1 MTDADVD
8 GSHIATLLMT
18 FFFRYMREVVDG
30 GHIYLAKP
38 PLFLIKTGTKK
49 QYAYSDDERD
59 AITNQLIAE
68 RKEKGVKQDEDS
80 DRNKQAGITMLQR
93 YKGLGEMDAEQL
105 WDTTMNPENRVLIQ
119 VRVEDAERA
128 DAIFTK
134 LMGDQ
139 VDLRKSFI
147 QGRAKSLSLEELDI

>member
-1 MTDADVD
+1 
-8 GSHIATLLMT
+8 
-18 FFFRYMREVVDG
+18 
-30 GHIYLAKP
+30 
-38 PLFLIKTGTKK
+38 
-49 QYAYSDDERD
+49 
-59 AITNQLIAE
+59 
-68 RKEKGVKQDEDS
+68 
-80 DRNKQAGITMLQR
+80 MLQR

-105 WDTTMNPENRVLIQ
+105 WETTMKPENRVLIQ

-147 QGRAKSLSLEELDI
+147 QGRAKSLSLEELDV

>member
-1 MTDADVD
+1 
-8 GSHIATLLMT
+8 
-18 FFFRYMREVVDG
+18 MREVVEA

-38 PLFLIKTGTKK
+38 PLFLMKVGTKK
-49 QYAYSDDERD
+49 YYAYSDEERD
-59 AITNQLIAE
+59 AIIDKLIAG
-68 RKEKGVKQDEDS
+68 RVEKNAKTEQDA
-80 DRNKQAGITMLQR
+80 DRLKQAGITLMQR

-105 WDTTMNPENRVLIQ
+105 WETTMKPENRVLIQ
-119 VRVEDAERA
+119 IRVDDAEKA

-147 QGRAKSLSLEELDI
+147 QSRAKTLTIEELDI